1 MRAPAITPLLSLLVA
16 GTAWASAA
24 DSVAVHPNPNPDP
37 IASPTVRAAPLT
49 GTIHVD
55 GRLDEADWQAAEPVT
70 AFTQRDPN
78 EGQPASE
85 RTEVRFLIGADALFI
100 GARMYDQD
108 AAKIRARLVRC
119 DEDLDGD
126 FFVVFLDS
134 YHDHLTS
141 WLFRINPAGSVN
153 DAAVAASG
161 NQDNSWDGV
170 WHVHTSIDAEGWTAE
185 IELPLSQL
193 HYATGGDG
201 VWGVQL
207 RRWIY
212 RKQEMDEFAFV
223 PKKEQ
228 YSTARFGHLTGLQG
242 LRSPRH
248 FEVLPYV
255 RVRSEFKR
263 VEEDD
268 PFRDGS
274 DQFSATGLDL
284 KYGVTSN
291 LTLNTTVNPDFG
303 EVEADPA
310 VVNLSAFETFFPE
323 RRPFFVEGAEI
334 FQFGNT
340 ASFNNFNTTIPFHA
354 RRIGRPPQRD
364 IRRPGDPLEPNVVHS
379 DVPER
384 TTITTAAKLTGKTRS
399 GWTIGVLDAVTPE
412 ERGAYSDTLGE
423 EHRAAVEPLTNYF
436 VGRFRRDLRKG
447 NTVLG
452 GMITAVNRDLSD
464 PALENLLRR
473 DAYVGGLDWTHTWA
487 GRRWSIDGNLVA
499 STIRGNQTVIARAQR
514 SSARYYQ
521 RPDADHLTYDPTRTS
536 LSGAAGLL
544 SLNKTG
550 GKHWRGSLTYQ
561 DWSPGFE
568 INDVGFQNAADSR
581 GISSLVMYT
590 QNTPAK
596 FYRNFTLFTFSNLSW
611 NYGGDLTYAGHAI
624 HAEGQLKN
632 YWSGYVRT
640 NWYPGSYDD
649 RLARGGPLAKYPAG
663 GNVELRVDSDGRKS
677 MTYGARFLT
686 AWDDAGGAV
695 RQVNGDL
702 SIRPTSSFR
711 ITLEPGIKWNKD
723 QAQYVATQVDPLA
736 TSTYGARYVFA
747 QIEQTTLNLD
757 TRLDWTFS
765 PKLSL
770 QLYTQPLVVSGDYR
784 DFKELRAPST
794 YDFDIYGRNR
804 GTVTPV
810 AGGQDIDPDGGGP
823 APSFFVENQNFNF
836 RSLIANAVLR
846 WEYRPGSTLF
856 VVWQQNREATAP
868 VGDFDFSRDLRG
880 IFRDGPENVLAVK
893 FTYWLGL

>member
-1 MRAPAITPLLSLLVA
+1 MRPWAVPSLLPLLLA
-16 GTAWASAA
+16 GAAWAQTPDSLAA
-24 DSVAVHPNPNPDP
+24 RPDQEP
-37 IASPTVRAAPLT
+37 GDSPTVRAAPLT
-49 GTIHVD
+49 GTIKID
-55 GRLDEADWQAAEPVT
+55 GHLDEAAWQAAEPFT
-70 AFTQRDPN
+70 AFTQLDPN

-85 RTEVRFLIGADALFI
+85 KTEVRFLIGDDALFI
-100 GARMYDQD
+100 GARMYDGD
-108 AAKIRARLVRC
+108 AKKIRARLVRR

-141 WLFRINPAGSVN
+141 WLFRVNPAGSVN
-153 DAAVAASG
+153 DAAVAPSG
-161 NQDNSWDGV
+161 NQDTSWDGV

-185 IELPLSQL
+185 YELPLSQL

-201 VWGVQL
+201 VWGLQL

-212 RKQEMDEFAFV
+212 RKQELDELAFV
-223 PKKEQ
+223 PKKEM

-242 LRSPRH
+242 LRAPRH
-248 FEVLPYV
+248 FEVLPFV
-255 RVRSEFKR
+255 RTRSEFR
-263 VEEDD
+263 HVAADD
-268 PFRDGS
+268 PFRDGA

-340 ASFNNFNTTIPFHA
+340 SSFNNFNTTIPFHA
-354 RRIGRPPQRD
+354 RRIGRPPQRVLGGPD
-364 IRRPGDPLEPNVVHS
+364 VMHV

-384 TTITTAAKLTGKTRS
+384 TTITTAAKLTGKTRN
-399 GWTIGVLDAVTPE
+399 GWTIGVLDALTPL
-412 ERGAYSDTLGE
+412 ERGSYSDTLAV

-447 NTVLG
+447 NTVVG
-452 GMITAVNRDLSD
+452 GMLTAVNRDLAD
-464 PALENLLRR
+464 PALQTLLRR
-473 DAYVGGLDWTHTWA
+473 EAYVGGVDFTHYWA
-487 GRRWSIDGNLVA
+487 GRRWSLDGNVIT
-499 STIRGNQTVIARAQR
+499 STIRGDESVIARAQR

-521 RPDADHLTYDPTRTS
+521 RPDATHLTYDPTRTD

-590 QNTPAK
+590 QNTPAR

-611 NYGGDLTYAGHAI
+611 NYGGDLTYSGHAV
-624 HAEGQLKN
+624 HAEGLLSN
-632 YWSGYVRT
+632 YWSGYIRS

-649 RLARGGPLAKYPAG
+649 RLTRGGPLAKYPAG
-663 GNVELRVDSDGRKS
+663 GNVELRLDSDARKS
-677 MTYGARFLT
+677 LTYGAKFLT
-686 AWDDAGGAV
+686 AWDVAGGWI
-695 RQVNGDL
+695 RSVNGDL
-702 SIRPTSSFR
+702 SIRPASSLR
-711 ITLEPGIKWNKD
+711 ITLEPGIKWNRD
-723 QAQYVATQVDPLA
+723 QAQYVTAESDPLA
-736 TSTYGARYVFA
+736 TDTYGARYVFA
-747 QIEQTTLNLD
+747 QIDQTTLNLD
-757 TRLDWTFS
+757 ARVDWTFS

-770 QLYTQPLVVSGDYR
+770 QYYMQPLVVSGDYR
-784 DFKELRAPST
+784 DFKELRAART
-794 YDFDIYGRNR
+794 YDFDVYGKDR

-810 AGGQDIDPDGGGP
+810 SGGRDVDPDGAGP
-823 APSFFVENQNFNF
+823 APSFFVSDQNFNF
-836 RSLIANAVLR
+836 RSLIGNAVLR

-868 VGDFDFSRDLRG
+868 EGDFDFSRDVKG
-880 IFRDGPENVLAVK
+880 IFRAGPENVLAVK
-893 FTYWLGL
+893 LTYWLGL

>member
-1 MRAPAITPLLSLLVA
+1 MRAPATVSPLLFLLLA
-16 GTAWASAA
+16 GTAWAQSA
-24 DSVAVHPNPNPDP
+24 DSVATRAEPG
-37 IASPTVRAAPLT
+37 AAPTVRAVALS
-49 GTIHVD
+49 GTIRVD
-55 GRLDEADWQAAEPVT
+55 GHLDEPAWQTAEPVT
-70 AFTQRDPN
+70 QFTQRDPN

-85 RTEVRFLIGADALFI
+85 RTEVRFLIGEDALFI
-100 GARMYDQD
+100 GARMHDRD
-108 AAKIRARLVRC
+108 ANKIRARLVRR

-153 DAAVAASG
+153 DAAVAANG

-170 WHVHTSIDAEGWTAE
+170 WHVHTSMDAEGWIAE

-228 YSTARFGHLTGLQG
+228 YSTARFGHLTGLQS

-248 FEVLPYV
+248 FEILPYA
-255 RVRSEFKR
+255 RVRGEFKR
-263 VEEDD
+263 TAPGD

-274 DQFSATGLDL
+274 DQFSAAGLDL

-334 FQFGNT
+334 FQFGT
-340 ASFNNFNTTIPFHA
+340 TSSLNNFNTTIPFHA
-354 RRIGRPPQRD
+354 RRIGRPPQRVLRGSD
-364 IRRPGDPLEPNVVHS
+364 VVYT

-384 TTITTAAKLTGKTRS
+384 TTITTAAKMTGKTRS
-399 GWTIGVLDAVTPE
+399 GWTIGVLDALSPQ
-412 ERGAYSDTLGE
+412 ERGSYSDTLGV
-423 EHRAAVEPLTNYF
+423 EHREAVEPLTNYF

-447 NTVLG
+447 NTVVG
-452 GMITAVNRDLSD
+452 GMLTAVNRDLAD
-464 PALENLLRR
+464 PALETLLRR
-473 DAYVGGLDWTHTWA
+473 EAYVGGLDWIHYWA
-487 GRRWSIDGNLVA
+487 GRRWSIDGNVTA
-499 STIRGNQTVIARAQR
+499 STIRGDQSVIARAQR

-521 RPDADHLTYDPTRTS
+521 RPDAGHLTYDPTRTS
-536 LSGAAGLL
+536 LNGAAGLL

-581 GISSLVMYT
+581 GISSLLMYVEH
-590 QNTPAK
+590 TPSK
-596 FYRNFTLFTFSNLSW
+596 VYRDLTLFTFSNLSW
-611 NYGGDLTYAGHAI
+611 NYAGDLTYSGHAI
-624 HAEGQLKN
+624 HAEAQFPN
-632 YWSGYVRT
+632 YWSGYVRS

-649 RLARGGPLAKYPAG
+649 RLTRGGPLAKYPAG
-663 GNVELRVDSDGRKS
+663 GNVEVRIDSDGRKS
-677 MTYGARFLT
+677 TTYGARFLT
-686 AWDDAGGAV
+686 AWDVAGGAI
-695 RQVNGDL
+695 RSVNGDL
-702 SIRPTSSFR
+702 SIRPTSSIR
-711 ITLEPGIKWNKD
+711 ITLEPGIRWSKD
-723 QAQYVATQVDPLA
+723 LAQYVATEDDPLA

-757 TRLDWTFS
+757 TRVDWTFS

-770 QLYTQPLVVSGDYR
+770 QFYAQPLVVSGDYR
-784 DFKELRAPST
+784 DLKELRAAGT
-794 YDFDIYGRNR
+794 YDFDVYGRDH
-804 GTVTPV
+804 GAVTPA
-810 AGGQDIDPDGGGP
+810 AGGQDVDPDGAGP
-823 APSFFVENQNFNF
+823 APSFFVKEQNFNF
-836 RSLIANAVLR
+836 RSLIGNAVLR

-868 VGDFDFSRDLRG
+868 EGDFDFSRDLKG
-880 IFRDGPENVLAVK
+880 IFRAGPENVLAVK
-893 FTYWLGL
+893 LTYWLGL

>member
-1 MRAPAITPLLSLLVA
+1 MRVPAASSLLSLLLA
-16 GTAWASAA
+16 GTAWAQSA
-24 DSVAVHPNPNPDP
+24 DSALAGADP
-37 IASPTVRAAPLT
+37 GAGPTVRAAPLS
-49 GTIHVD
+49 GAIRVD
-55 GRLDEADWQAAEPVT
+55 GHLDEPAWQTAEPVT
-70 AFTQRDPN
+70 QFTQRDPN

-85 RTEVRFLIGADALFI
+85 RTEVRFLIGDDALFI
-100 GARMYDQD
+100 GARMHDQD
-108 AAKIRARLVRC
+108 AKRIRARLVRR

-153 DAAVAASG
+153 DAAVAANG
-161 NQDNSWDGV
+161 NQDLSWDGV
-170 WHVHTSIDAEGWTAE
+170 WHGHTSMDAEGWTAE
-185 IELPLSQL
+185 VQIPLSQL

-223 PKKEQ
+223 PKKEM

-255 RVRSEFKR
+255 RVRGEFGR
-263 VEEDD
+263 AEPGD

-274 DQFSATGLDL
+274 EQQSAAGLDL

-291 LTLNTTVNPDFG
+291 LTLNATVNPDFG

-334 FQFGNT
+334 FEFGTT

-354 RRIGRPPQRD
+354 RRIGRPPQRVFQGPD
-364 IRRPGDPLEPNVVHS
+364 VAHT

-384 TTITTAAKLTGKTRS
+384 TTITTAAKMTGKTRS
-399 GWTIGVLDAVTPE
+399 GWTIGVLDAITPQ
-412 ERGAYSDTLGE
+412 ERGSYSDTLAL
-423 EHRAAVEPLTNYF
+423 EHREAVEPLTNYF

-447 NTVLG
+447 NTVVG
-452 GMITAVNRDLSD
+452 GMLTAVNRDLAD
-464 PALENLLRR
+464 PALESLLRR
-473 DAYVGGLDWTHTWA
+473 EAYVGGVDWIHYWA
-487 GRRWSIDGNLVA
+487 GRRWSLDGNVTA
-499 STIRGNQTVIARAQR
+499 STIRGDQSVIARAQR

-521 RPDADHLTYDPTRTS
+521 RPDAGHLTYDPARTS
-536 LSGAAGLL
+536 LSGTSGLL
-544 SLNKTG
+544 SLNKSG

-581 GISSLVMYT
+581 GISSLLMYT
-590 QNTPAK
+590 ENTPSK
-596 FYRNFTLFTFSNLSW
+596 VYRYLTLFTFSNLSW
-611 NYGGDLTYAGHAI
+611 NYDGDLTYAGHAV
-624 HAEGQLKN
+624 HAEGQLPN
-632 YWSGYVRT
+632 YWSGYVRS

-649 RLARGGPLAKYPAG
+649 RLTRGGPLAKYPAG
-663 GNVELRVDSDGRKS
+663 GNVELRIDSDARKS

-686 AWDDAGGAV
+686 AWDEAGGAV
-695 RQVNGDL
+695 RSVNGDL
-702 SIRPTSSFR
+702 SIRPTSSLR
-711 ITLEPGIKWNKD
+711 VTLEPGIKWSKD
-723 QAQYVATQVDPLA
+723 QAQYVATQDDPLA

-757 TRLDWTFS
+757 TRVDWTFS

-770 QLYTQPLVVSGDYR
+770 QFYAQPLVVSGDYR
-784 DFKELRAPST
+784 DLKELRAAGT
-794 YDFDIYGRNR
+794 YDFDVYGRDR
-804 GTVTPV
+804 GTVTPG
-810 AGGQDIDPDGGGP
+810 AGGDNVDPDGAGP
-823 APSFFVENQNFNF
+823 APTFFVEEQNFNF
-836 RSLIANAVLR
+836 RSLIGNAVLR

-856 VVWQQNREATAP
+856 VVWQQNRETTAS
-868 VGDFDFSRDLRG
+868 VGNFDFSRDLKG
-880 IFRDGPENVLAVK
+880 LFRAGPENVLAVK
-893 FTYWLGL
+893 LTYWLGI